1 MGLRKKK
8 WNMLHAR
15 GFDPQNL
22 SDSAQNATKLQLHFY
37 SWSLWQPWLV
47 PQGLRG
53 STIRGGYCH
62 DPIWSHNHYLHS
74 RPQTLYQLQLPP
86 ICSVTFPSAPLRY
99 PFRLCSSFFGPYGL
113 CPRMFSKCF
122 SCLVTNGRMPLTH
135 GNTLL
140 LLSMF
145 WKFAQALVV
154 KLLPEIDMYFVS
166 ELFLYSC
173 LCSIRSHMYFPVL
186 QFEYYHS
193 LFLRT
198 LSFHPHHP
206 QCSWYLQPSSDRL
219 QNFNLTFWPWVL
231 IYSR

>member
-1 MGLRKKK
+1 MT
-8 WNMLHAR
+8 
-15 GFDPQNL
+15 L
-22 SDSAQNATKLQLHFY
+22 SDHVIIISALDPRLHTNSNF
-37 SWSLWQPWLV
+37 LW
-47 PQGLRG
+47 
-53 STIRGGYCH
+53 
-62 DPIWSHNHYLHS
+62 
-74 RPQTLYQLQLPP
+74 
-86 ICSVTFPSAPLRY
+86 SAPLHFQVLHSTT
-99 PFRLCSSFFGPYGL
+99 PLGLHSSFFGLYGL
-113 CPRMFSKCF
+113 HPRMFSKCS
-122 SCLVTNGRMPLTH
+122 SCWVTNGRMPLTH
-135 GNTLL
+135 GNALV

-198 LSFHPHHP
+198 LSFHPHPP